1 MPEHSD
7 GRRVC
12 VQNVNSYAI
21 RLILEGSIMYDK
33 PRFLVAG
40 DRGLLV
46 EFGAAIDPEINRK
59 VRQIF
64 LSLEKMPI
72 HGVTE
77 AIPTYR
83 SILVFYDPIRID
95 VERLKKEILDRE
107 NKPDKL
113 EIPPPE
119 TVEIQVAYGG
129 DFGPDLEFVSHH
141 NKLTLDEV
149 IQIHTSGT
157 YLIYMLGFTPGFP
170 FLGGL
175 SEKIFTPRL
184 ENPRLVVP
192 AGSVGIANNQT
203 GIYPIDSPGGWQLI
217 GRTPIKLYDPTGSPP
232 ILLKAGNYLRFKRI
246 SREEFHEI
254 AKRYK
259 D

>member
-1 MPEHSD
+1 
-7 GRRVC
+7 
-12 VQNVNSYAI
+12 
-21 RLILEGSIMYDK
+21 MYDK
-33 PRFLVAG
+33 PRFLLAG

-46 EFGAAIDPEINRK
+46 EFGASIDPEINQK

-72 HGVTE
+72 EGVTE
-77 AIPTYR
+77 VIPTYR
-83 SILVFYDPIRID
+83 SILIFYDSFQSDP
-95 VERLKKEILDRE
+95 ERLKKQILDRE
-107 NKPDKL
+107 NKLDKW

-119 TVEIQVAYGG
+119 TIEIQVAYGD
-129 DFGPDLEFVSHH
+129 DFGPDLEFVAQH
-141 NKLTLDEV
+141 NNLTPEEV

-184 ENPRLVVP
+184 EKPRQLVP

-217 GRTPIKLYDPTGSPP
+217 GKTPIKLYDPTGSPP
-232 ILLKAGNYLRFKRI
+232 ILLRAGNYLKFKKI
-246 SREEFHEI
+246 SRKEFLEI
-254 AKRYK
+254 ASRYR

>member
-1 MPEHSD
+1 M
-7 GRRVC
+7 
-12 VQNVNSYAI
+12 NVNSI
-21 RLILEGSIMYDK
+21 CQGRKRIKRLTIL
-33 PRFLVAG
+33 AG

-46 EFGAAIDPEINRK
+46 EFGASIDPEINQK

-72 HGVTE
+72 EGVTE
-77 AIPTYR
+77 VIPTYR
-83 SILVFYDPIRID
+83 SILIFYDSFQSDP
-95 VERLKKEILDRE
+95 ERLKKQILDRE
-107 NKPDKL
+107 NKLDKW

-119 TVEIQVAYGG
+119 TIEIQVAYGD
-129 DFGPDLEFVSHH
+129 DFGPDLEFVAQH
-141 NKLTLDEV
+141 NNLTPEEV

-184 ENPRLVVP
+184 EKPRQLVS
-192 AGSVGIANNQT
+192 AGSIGIANNQT

-217 GRTPIKLYDPTGSPP
+217 GKTPIKLYDPTGSPP
-232 ILLKAGNYLRFKRI
+232 ILLRAGNYLKFKKI
-246 SREEFHEI
+246 SRKEFLEI
-254 AKRYK
+254 ASRYR

>member
-1 MPEHSD
+1 
-7 GRRVC
+7 
-12 VQNVNSYAI
+12 
-21 RLILEGSIMYDK
+21 MYDK
-33 PRFLVAG
+33 PRFLLAG

-46 EFGAAIDPEINRK
+46 EFGASIDPEINQK

-72 HGVTE
+72 EGVTE
-77 AIPTYR
+77 VIPTYR
-83 SILVFYDPIRID
+83 SILIFYDPFQSD
-95 VERLKKEILDRE
+95 PERLKKQILDRE
-107 NKPDKL
+107 NKLDKW

-119 TVEIQVAYGG
+119 TIEIQVAYGD
-129 DFGPDLEFVSHH
+129 DFGPDLEFVAQH
-141 NKLTLDEV
+141 NNLTPEEV

-184 ENPRLVVP
+184 EKPRQLVP

-217 GRTPIKLYDPTGSPP
+217 GKTPIKLYDPIGSPP
-232 ILLKAGNYLRFKRI
+232 VLLRAGNYLKFKKI
-246 SREEFHEI
+246 SRKEFLEI
-254 AKRYK
+254 ASRYR

>member
-1 MPEHSD
+1 
-7 GRRVC
+7 
-12 VQNVNSYAI
+12 
-21 RLILEGSIMYDK
+21 MYDK
-33 PRFLVAG
+33 PRFLLAG

-46 EFGAAIDPEINRK
+46 EFGAAIDPEINQK

-64 LSLEKMPI
+64 LSLENMPI
-72 HGVTE
+72 DGVTE
-77 AIPTYR
+77 IIPTYR
-83 SILVFYDPIRID
+83 SILIFYDPFRSD
-95 VERLKKEILDRE
+95 PERLKKEILDRE
-107 NKPDKL
+107 NKL
-113 EIPPPE
+113 GSWEIPPTE
-119 TVEIQVAYGG
+119 TIEIQVAYGN
-129 DFGPDLEFVSHH
+129 DFGPDLEFVAQH
-141 NKLTLDEV
+141 NNLTPEEV

-157 YLIYMLGFTPGFP
+157 YLIYMLGFTPGYP

-192 AGSVGIANNQT
+192 AGSVAIANNQT

-232 ILLKAGNYLRFKRI
+232 ILLKAGNYVSFKRI
-246 SREEFHEI
+246 SREEFQEI
-254 AKRYK
+254 ASRYK

>member
-1 MPEHSD
+1 
-7 GRRVC
+7 
-12 VQNVNSYAI
+12 
-21 RLILEGSIMYDK
+21 MYDK
-33 PRFLVAG
+33 PRFLLAG
-40 DRGLLV
+40 DRGFLI
-46 EFGAAIDPEINRK
+46 EFGASIDPEINQK

-64 LSLEKMPI
+64 LSLERMPI
-72 HGVTE
+72 EGVTE
-77 AIPTYR
+77 IIPTYR
-83 SILVFYDPIRID
+83 SILIFYDPFRSD
-95 VERLKKEILDRE
+95 PERLKKAILERE
-107 NKPDKL
+107 NKLDKW

-119 TVEIQVAYGG
+119 IVEIQVAYGD
-129 DFGPDLEFVSHH
+129 DFGPDLEFVAQH
-141 NKLTLDEV
+141 NNLTPEEV

-184 ENPRLVVP
+184 EKPRQLVP
-192 AGSVGIANNQT
+192 AGSVGIAKNQT

-232 ILLKAGNYLRFKRI
+232 ILLKAGNYLRFKSI
-246 SREEFHEI
+246 SRKDFQEI
-254 AKRYK
+254 ASRYN

>member
-1 MPEHSD
+1 
-7 GRRVC
+7 
-12 VQNVNSYAI
+12 
-21 RLILEGSIMYDK
+21 MYDK
-33 PRFLVAG
+33 PRFLLAG

-95 VERLKKEILDRE
+95 VEKLKKEILDRE

>member
-1 MPEHSD
+1 
-7 GRRVC
+7 
-12 VQNVNSYAI
+12 
-21 RLILEGSIMYDK
+21 MYDK
-33 PRFLVAG
+33 PRFLLAG

-46 EFGAAIDPEINRK
+46 EFGASIEPKINQK

-64 LSLEKMPI
+64 LSVEKAPI
-72 HGVTE
+72 DGVTE
-77 AIPTYR
+77 IIPTYR
-83 SILVFYDPIRID
+83 SILIFYNPSLSDP
-95 VERLKKEILDRE
+95 ERLKKEILDRE
-107 NKPDKL
+107 NSLDKW

-119 TVEIQVAYGG
+119 TIEIPVFYG
-129 DFGPDLEFVSHH
+129 DNFGPDLEFVAQH
-141 NKLTLDEV
+141 NNLTPEEV
-149 IQIHTSGT
+149 IQIHISGT

-184 ENPRLVVP
+184 ENPRQLVP

-217 GRTPIKLYDPTGSPP
+217 GKTPIKLYDPTGSPP
-232 ILLKAGNYLRFKRI
+232 ILLRAGNYLKFKQI
-246 SREEFHEI
+246 SRKKFLEI
-254 AKRYK
+254 ASRYR

>member
-1 MPEHSD
+1 
-7 GRRVC
+7 
-12 VQNVNSYAI
+12 
-21 RLILEGSIMYDK
+21 MYDK
-33 PRFLVAG
+33 PRFLMAG
-40 DRGLLV
+40 DRGLLI
-46 EFGAAIDPEINRK
+46 EFGASIDPEINQK

-64 LSLEKMPI
+64 LSLERMPI
-72 HGVTE
+72 EGVTE
-77 AIPTYR
+77 IIPTYR
-83 SILVFYDPIRID
+83 SILIFYDPFRSD
-95 VERLKKEILDRE
+95 PERLKKAILERE
-107 NKPDKL
+107 NKLDKW

-119 TVEIQVAYGG
+119 TIEIQVAYGD
-129 DFGPDLEFVSHH
+129 DFGPDLEFVAQH
-141 NKLTLDEV
+141 NKLTPEEV

-184 ENPRLVVP
+184 EKPRQLVP
-192 AGSVGIANNQT
+192 AGSVGIAKNQT

-232 ILLKAGNYLRFKRI
+232 ILLKAGNYLRFKSI
-246 SREEFHEI
+246 SRKDFQEI
-254 AKRYK
+254 ASRYN